1 MPACLTILLN
11 LRFKNIY
18 IGHKRKSF
26 LCNNQSD
33 SLPAIYLKYSE
44 SEKLNSTLQTTE
56 TQRHFSQAVATAL
69 KMTFLHRIKK
79 GGGGSHLRIMSLIS
93 KETNHIS
100 EALEMGCQYL
110 CQTARLQTDMEGE
123 VTKSPRQT

>member
-33 SLPAIYLKYSE
+33 SLSAICLKYSE
-44 SEKLNSTLQTTE
+44 SEKLNSTLPTTK
-56 TQRHFSQAVATAL
+56 TQHHFSQAVAIAL
-69 KMTFLHRIKK
+69 ENDISSQKK
-79 GGGGSHLRIMSLIS
+79 GGRESHLQIMSLIS
-93 KETNHIS
+93 KEANHIS
-100 EALEMGCQYL
+100 EALETGCQYL